1 MHVEQIAVSCLSCIS
16 ILVHPANVGSQH
28 LAFHQG
34 LVPVLLWAASSVW
47 KQTIGTWYLK
57 GKKRAVD
64 ILCVENAD
72 VGKGFLNE
80 VFSHTSESIEK
91 F

>member
-1 MHVEQIAVSCLSCIS
+1 ML
-16 ILVHPANVGSQH
+16 P
-28 LAFHQG
+28 
-34 LVPVLLWAASSVW
+34 WAASSVW

-64 ILCVENAD
+64 ILCVDAD

>member
-1 MHVEQIAVSCLSCIS
+1 M
-16 ILVHPANVGSQH
+16 
-28 LAFHQG
+28 
-34 LVPVLLWAASSVW
+34 LLWAASSVW

>member
-1 MHVEQIAVSCLSCIS
+1 ML
-16 ILVHPANVGSQH
+16 P
-28 LAFHQG
+28 
-34 LVPVLLWAASSVW
+34 WAASSVW

>member
-1 MHVEQIAVSCLSCIS
+1 M
-16 ILVHPANVGSQH
+16 HPANVGSQH

-64 ILCVENAD
+64 ILCVDAD

-80 VFSHTSESIEK
+80 VFSRTSESIEK